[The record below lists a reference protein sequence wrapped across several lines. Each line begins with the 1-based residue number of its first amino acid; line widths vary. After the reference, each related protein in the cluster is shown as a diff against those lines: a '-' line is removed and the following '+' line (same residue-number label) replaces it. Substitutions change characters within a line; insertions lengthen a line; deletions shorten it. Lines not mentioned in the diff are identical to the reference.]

1 MFGDCDEIS
10 IRRAAKR
17 IRRTLLVST
26 AMVAAAIL
34 AQAAQAE
41 TIGGALVKAY
51 LNNPSINQQRA
62 TVRATDEN
70 LPKTE
75 AQKLPQLAATGSA
88 GLEEVKSQT
97 PGVNPLT
104 GATDTATSYLGQEP
118 RSYGVTMTQ
127 SLYDG
132 GRVTNAVSAAESQ
145 VLGQREQLRNTEQ
158 NVLLQALTYYMDTLR
173 DTAIVGLQKN
183 NVSVLQ
189 EQLRQT
195 TDRFNVGELTRTD
208 VAQAQAALALAQ
220 AQELGAETNLANSMA
235 NYRQAIGDE
244 PRSLQPV
251 APLTKQLPKTINEAV
266 QISQA
271 EHPAIIAQLH
281 GIDAALL
288 QIKINEGALLPTLG
302 VQGSVQQEW
311 DPQGYANTRLLVGSV
326 VAQLNIPIFDG
337 GATYAGIRQ
346 AKEQLGAQ
354 ELATDSQ
361 RDQVRAAV
369 VSAWGANLN
378 SYGVLKADKAQ
389 VDAAEV
395 ALVGVREEAKVGQRT
410 TLDVLNA
417 EQTVLNARV
426 QLVTA
431 QHDQVVASY
440 SLLSAIGRL
449 STRNLGLSVEE
460 YDPRVHFD
468 QVKTKR
474 FGTNT
479 PDGR

>member
-1 MFGDCDEIS
+1 M
-10 IRRAAKR
+10 
-17 IRRTLLVST
+17 RRTLWVST
-26 AMVAAAIL
+26 ALVAAAL
-34 AQAAQAE
+34 CAASSEAE
-41 TIGGALVKAY
+41 TIGGALTKAY

-62 TVRATDEN
+62 TVRATDETI
-70 LPKTE
+70 PKTQ
-75 AQKLPQLAATGSA
+75 AALLPQVSAQGSVGTLNAQVQQPAATTF
-88 GLEEVKSQT
+88 T
-97 PGVNPLT
+97 P
-104 GATDTATSYLGQEP
+104 TSFINDKP
-118 RSYGVTMTQ
+118 RSYGATVSQT
-127 SLYDG
+127 LYDG
-132 GRVTNAVSAAESQ
+132 NRTHNGISAAESA
-145 VLGQREQLRNTEQ
+145 VLGAREQLRNTTQ

-183 NVSVLQ
+183 NVSVLE

-195 TDRFNVGELTRTD
+195 KDRFNVGELTRTD
-208 VAQAQAALALAQ
+208 VAQAEAALALAQ
-220 AQELGAETNLANSMA
+220 AQELGAETTLANSMA
-235 NYRQAIGDE
+235 NYREAIGEE
-244 PRSLQPV
+244 PRSLAPV
-251 APLTKQLPKTINEAV
+251 APITKQLPKTFNAAV
-266 QISQA
+266 EISQA

-281 GIDAALL
+281 GIDQAAL

-302 VQGSVQQEW
+302 LQGAITQLW
-311 DPQGYANTRLLVGSV
+311 DQSGFPTGTHLLEGTIT
-326 VAQLNIPIFDG
+326 AQLNIPIYDG
-337 GATYAGIRQ
+337 GASYANIRQ

-354 ELATDSQ
+354 ELNTDSV

-440 SLLSAIGRL
+440 QLLSAIGRL

-468 QVKTKR
+468 QVKSKY
-474 FGTNT
+474 FGIET

>member
-1 MFGDCDEIS
+1 M
-10 IRRAAKR
+10 
-17 IRRTLLVST
+17 LVST
-26 AMVAAAIL
+26 AIVAASLWAS
-34 AQAAQAE
+34 AAGAE

-62 TVRATDEN
+62 TVRASDEN

-75 AQKLPQLAATGSA
+75 AQKLPQLSASGSVGTTDAKVKAPNGFGGTGTTFID
-88 GLEEVKSQT
+88 EK
-97 PGVNPLT
+97 
-104 GATDTATSYLGQEP
+104 P
-118 RSYGVTMTQ
+118 RSYGATVSQ
-127 SLYDG
+127 LLYDG
-132 GRVTNAVSAAESQ
+132 GRVDNAVSAAEST
-145 VLGQREQLRNTEQ
+145 VFGQREQLRNTEQ

-208 VAQAQAALALAQ
+208 VAQAQAALALSQ

-244 PRSLQPV
+244 PRSLAPV
-251 APLTKQLPKTINEAV
+251 APVSKQLPKTINEAV
-266 QISQA
+266 KISQA

-281 GIDAALL
+281 GVDAALL

-302 VQGSVQQEW
+302 VQGSVQQLW
-311 DPQGYANTRLLVGSV
+311 DPQGLSANTRELVGTVTATLSV
-326 VAQLNIPIFDG
+326 PIYDG

-389 VDAAEV
+389 VDASEV

-449 STRNLGLSVEE
+449 STRNLGLGVEE
-460 YDPRVHFD
+460 YDPRIHFD

>member
-1 MFGDCDEIS
+1 MFGKCGES
-10 IRRAAKR
+10 NVNGALCRMQ
-17 IRRTLLVST
+17 RTLLVST
-26 AMVAAAIL
+26 AIVAAAL
-34 AQAAQAE
+34 CASAAQAE

-70 LPKTE
+70 LPKAE
-75 AQKLPQLAATGSA
+75 AQKLPQISA
-88 GLEEVKSQT
+88 SGNVGTLNAKSDT
-97 PGVNPLT
+97 PNAFSGMTDTTFTDQKPRGY
-104 GATDTATSYLGQEP
+104 GATVSQL
-118 RSYGVTMTQ
+118 
-127 SLYDG
+127 LYDG
-132 GRVTNAVSAAESQ
+132 GRINNSVSAAESQ

-208 VAQAQAALALAQ
+208 VAQAQAALALSQ
-220 AQELGAETNLANSMA
+220 AQELGAETNLSNSMA

-244 PRSLQPV
+244 PRSLAPV
-251 APLTKQLPKTINEAV
+251 APLSKQLPKSINQAV

-281 GIDAALL
+281 GIDAAAL
-288 QIKINEGALLPTLG
+288 QIKINEGSLLPTLG
-302 VQGSVQQEW
+302 VQGSVQQLW
-311 DPQGYANTRLLVGSV
+311 DPQSLGVTGARELVGSV
-326 VAQLNIPIFDG
+326 TATLNVPIFDG

-449 STRNLGLSVEE
+449 STRNLGLGIEQ